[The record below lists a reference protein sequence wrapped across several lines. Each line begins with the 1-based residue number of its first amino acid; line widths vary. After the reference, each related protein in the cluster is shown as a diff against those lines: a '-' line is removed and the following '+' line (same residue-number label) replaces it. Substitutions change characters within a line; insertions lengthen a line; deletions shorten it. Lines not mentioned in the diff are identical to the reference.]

1 MFIILFGEKKDVCCL
16 PRTRHRVVLCVRV
29 CVQKWYSGEE
39 LDIPA
44 IMDTWTLQEGFPLV
58 TVEVRGREVRLSQER
73 YLKTDDPSL
82 AEGYKKTTVLFFSFR
97 RLFVLRLSY
106 DVSQ

>member
-1 MFIILFGEKKDVCCL
+1 MFILLFEKNDVCCL
-16 PRTRHRVVLCVRV
+16 PRTHHRVVLCVRV
-29 CVQKWYSGEE
+29 CVQKWYSGEK
-39 LDIPA
+39 LDVQA

-82 AEGYKKTTVLFFSFR
+82 AEGYKKLQCCFSFK
-97 RLFVLRLSY
+97 
-106 DVSQ
+106 